1 MLETQA
7 VTALARTVEQKEG
20 DGGFAQHISALI
32 KFGDTEQQ
40 DGFVLSRDGQYNT
53 ANEFL
58 EQRRISLF
66 TRLIMAGFPVIML
79 DEQRRLHPMLMDMV
93 NKFHYDFQVRSMEIW
108 PLDPKYENLVADIT
122 GADPKHLTELGRR
135 LAWLHTEHGKPLV
148 NRNTED
154 SASLPQF
161 FFGKKTSEY
170 CGIGVA
176 YSEMKSDIMT
186 PCHDKRK
193 DEGWTEQELPE
204 IQCFD
209 SLRGKEKKVFCLVLV
224 NNGKNEGFLKD
235 KKRACVMFTRAI
247 DVQIVVG
254 GGFFGT

>member
-93 NKFHYDFQVRSMEIW
+93 NKFHYDFQVRSMESW

-148 NRNTED
+148 NRNTGSCTNMTDLAVIDQKILPAFRNFFWKED
-154 SASLPQF
+154 QRILRNR
-161 FFGKKTSEY
+161 G
-170 CGIGVA
+170 GIQ
-176 YSEMKSDIMT
+176 
-186 PCHDKRK
+186 R
-193 DEGWTEQELPE
+193 
-204 IQCFD
+204 
-209 SLRGKEKKVFCLVLV
+209 
-224 NNGKNEGFLKD
+224 NE
-235 KKRACVMFTRAI
+235 V
-247 DVQIVVG
+247 
-254 GGFFGT
+254 